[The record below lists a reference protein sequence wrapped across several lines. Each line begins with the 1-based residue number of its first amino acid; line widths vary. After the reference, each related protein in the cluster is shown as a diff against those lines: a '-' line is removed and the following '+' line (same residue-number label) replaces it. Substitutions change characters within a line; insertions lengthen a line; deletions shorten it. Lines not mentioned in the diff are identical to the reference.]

1 LHKKLNSYMKLRIGA
16 VPEHFFFP
24 FKKWLNEGGLSFP
37 IQFELLEYPNGSGA
51 MHADLLDGK
60 LDLAFVL
67 TEAAAFARI
76 QQKAVTPLSLFVT
89 SPLNWGIFTGI
100 NRSENS
106 ISQFQQPIYAIS
118 RFGSGSHLMAMVD
131 AKLRGGSIQESQ
143 WLVVEN
149 LEGAR
154 EALTSGKADLF
165 FWEKWTTKPLVDG
178 GEFRMLDVR
187 PSPWSSFVLTTRAEL
202 SKDQELIRKIRLAIN
217 EVLTLAKIWREE
229 TNASEQI
236 ARFYGLQETDTAD
249 WLKSVSWAEYWHLP
263 EDEIQKAESWI
274 RVVIP
279 S

>member
-1 LHKKLNSYMKLRIGA
+1 MKLRIGA

-24 FKKWLNEGGLSFP
+24 LKKWLNEGGLSFP

-51 MHADLLDGK
+51 MHADLLAGK

-89 SPLNWGIFTGI
+89 SPLNWGIFTGA
-100 NRSENS
+100 NRKEQS
-106 ISQFQQPIYAIS
+106 ISEFQKPVYAIS

-131 AKLRGGSIQESQ
+131 AKLRGGSIQDSQ

-154 EALTSGKADLF
+154 EALTSGRADLF
-165 FWEKWTTKPLVDG
+165 FWEKWTTKPLVDAG
-178 GEFRMLDVR
+178 YFRQLDVR
-187 PSPWSSFVLTTRAEL
+187 PSPWSSFVLTSREDIGTNLET
-202 SKDQELIRKIRLAIN
+202 IRKIKLAIN
-217 EVLTLAKIWREE
+217 EVLTLARLWRQEE
-229 TNASEQI
+229 GASQQV
-236 ARFYGLQETDTAD
+236 ARFYNQKEADTAD
-249 WLKSVSWAEYWHLP
+249 WLESVSWAEHWHLP